1 MKTKI
6 TLLFLM
12 FQSIIYSQ
20 TTYTIDW
27 FTGVSVEDASVTIEV
42 GDTVE
47 WIWMDSL
54 PHTVSSDSDAAE
66 EFDSGTITGI
76 GETFSYTFTIVGE
89 NGYECEIHS
98 TMDGVITVVPNLGIE
113 DKFRMNLNHYP
124 NPVTNELTVTSLID
138 LNRYEVYDLQGKLIK
153 KDSTNANYLT
163 IDFSNNAPGVYF
175 VRVYSNGL
183 SETLKV
189 IRN

>member
-6 TLLFLM
+6 TLLVLM
-12 FQSIIYSQ
+12 TQSIIFSQ

-66 EFDSGTITGI
+66 EFDSGTITGM
-76 GETFSYTFTIVGE
+76 GETFSYTFTVVGE

-113 DKFRMNLNHYP
+113 DKFAININHYP
-124 NPVTNELTVTSLID
+124 NPVNNELTITSLFVLDYYKIFD
-138 LNRYEVYDLQGKLIK
+138 IQGKKVMNKSVNGNVITL
-153 KDSTNANYLT
+153 
-163 IDFSNNAPGVYF
+163 DFSSFTTGVYF
-175 VRVYSNGL
+175 VQVHSNDL
-183 SETLKV
+183 SKTLKV
-189 IRN
+189 IKK

>member
-6 TLLFLM
+6 TLLLLM
-12 FQSIIYSQ
+12 TQSIIFSQ

-66 EFDSGTITGI
+66 EFDSGTITGM
-76 GETFSYTFTIVGE
+76 GETFSYTFTVVGE

-113 DKFRMNLNHYP
+113 DKFRINLNHYP
-124 NPVTNELTVTSLID
+124 NPVRNDLTVTSLLEID
-138 LNRYEVYDLQGKLIK
+138 QYDIYDLQGKLVK
-153 KDSTNANYLT
+153 RESLNANYLNV
-163 IDFSNNAPGVYF
+163 DFSPFTPGVYF

-183 SETLKV
+183 SETLRV